1 MTSTDTFGQGIGIWQ
16 MTDAPSIPP
25 AIQALADGVIP
36 RGVMRFAS
44 ASARGAALVGAAAPA
59 EGMVTY
65 LLDVNRLETYNGAD
79 WVSPEP
85 NLVAGSSGLS
95 AQAGFSVIDFSGYR
109 QGRSVSVDMY
119 LSRTGATINA
129 TNGNIVDTACA
140 VVPTS
145 WRPTHDTITG
155 CYDTGI
161 VHGGFVVGT
170 DGIVTLRTASNDL
183 ANGTNLRMHISFL
196 RTTF

>member
-1 MTSTDTFGQGIGIWQ
+1 MTSTDSFGQGITLWQ

-44 ASARGAALVGAAAPA
+44 ASARGAALVGAAAPV

-65 LLDVNRLETYNGAD
+65 LLDVNRLETYNGSD

-95 AQAGFSVIDFSGYR
+95 AYTGFSVIDFFGYR
-109 QGRSVSVDMY
+109 QGRMTVLDIY
-119 LSRTGATINA
+119 LTRTGATIQS
-129 TNGNIVDTACA
+129 TSGNIADTQACL
-140 VVPTS
+140 VPTS

-155 CYDTGI
+155 CFDTGI
-161 VHGGFVVGT
+161 VHGGWVIGI
-170 DGIVTLRTASNDL
+170 DGICTLRTASNDL
-183 ANGTNLRMHISFL
+183 ANNTNLRMHISFL